1 MRVKEEGKQKDGRDC
16 PTSLSIYLAVLFCF
30 FLSSPRT
37 GRTETLKPLRMGVV
51 GYEGHGALFA
61 RELNAGLGAKIG
73 LAVTHVWHRDPIA
86 PEEKGKY
93 GFVVVSSPEEM
104 IGKVDG
110 VFIAETLPFRYPR
123 LAAPF
128 IKAGVR
134 TFLNRPLAAS
144 AEEAA
149 KLIKLGRDAGNPV
162 LAASALAVDPG
173 VLEIRRVRADFA
185 PLKVVNVTGPSDHFW
200 NYVPHLISAL
210 VGALGPGIEEI
221 QTHDLSLDQEGI
233 LIRNPLI
240 VFFRYGA
247 ASDIGPARGTLQMV
261 PGGGSGD
268 WYGFRMK
275 LYGSKESPEYE
286 LFRTA
291 EGESAWMPTY
301 RVLMDFFSQGK
312 RPLNDAHLFEV
323 PLVLDM
329 IKKSGIEKRPVL
341 RSEYRAVFSL
351 LDPAASETTLDR

>member
-1 MRVKEEGKQKDGRDC
+1 
-16 PTSLSIYLAVLFCF
+16 
-30 FLSSPRT
+30 
-37 GRTETLKPLRMGVV
+37 
-51 GYEGHGALFA
+51 
-61 RELNAGLGAKIG
+61 
-73 LAVTHVWHRDPIA
+73 
-86 PEEKGKY
+86 
-93 GFVVVSSPEEM
+93 M

-110 VFIAETLPFRYPR
+110 VFIAETLPFRYPQ

-149 KLIKLGRDAGNPV
+149 HLIKLGRDAGNPV

-173 VLEIRRVRADFA
+173 VLEIRRTRAEFA

-200 NYVPHLISAL
+200 NYASHLISAL

-221 QTHDLSLDQEGI
+221 QAHDLSLDQEGI
-233 LIRNPLI
+233 MIQNPLI
-240 VFFRYGA
+240 VFFRYSPD
-247 ASDIGPARGTLQMV
+247 SDIGPVRGTLQMV
-261 PGGGSGD
+261 PGGESGD

-275 LYGSKESPEYE
+275 LFGRKESPEYE

-291 EGESAWMPTY
+291 EGESAWLPMY

-312 RPLNDAHLFEV
+312 RPINDLELFEV

-329 IKKSGIEKRPVL
+329 IRKSGTERRPVF
-341 RSEYRAVFSL
+341 RSEYQAVLSL
-351 LDPAASETTLDR
+351 LDPAGGDPGTDRQTFPF